1 MNQPRR
7 YRIGAVHALM
17 NAIPTTQAA
26 FDRGWSAADVA
37 HLLDGSLYLDRGQG
51 TVDDA
56 ELASRIDRLIAYS
69 ASTGAEGIIVTGSF
83 FGAFVTQAREGMT
96 IPVATS
102 FDGIIERALAS
113 DRPLHVL
120 ATAPDSATLLSAE
133 IEREALARS
142 LTVTVT
148 SSAVAG
154 AMDALLG
161 GDGESHD
168 RLVVE
173 AVRAVEPGTP
183 ILFAQFSMERILPGS
198 AAVRDAPVVGPASEG
213 VARLR
218 HVLTGR

>member
-7 YRIGAVHALM
+7 YRIGAVHALA

-26 FDRGWSAADVA
+26 FDSGWSAADVA
-37 HLLDGSLYLDRGQG
+37 HLLDGSLYLDRG

-83 FGAFVTQAREGMT
+83 FGAFVTEAREGVT

-102 FDGIIERALAS
+102 FDGIVERALAF

-120 ATAPDSATLLSAE
+120 STAPDSATLLSAE

-142 LTVTVT
+142 LTVTIT
-148 SSAVAG
+148 SRAVAG
-154 AMDALLG
+154 ALDALLG

-173 AVRAVEPGTP
+173 AVRAVEPGIP